1 MKNNTKTYKVS
12 GSAKES
18 HLDDSGVKEGM
29 SNDY

>member
-1 MKNNTKTYKVS
+1 MKNKSKMDKVS
-12 GSAKES
+12 SSAKES